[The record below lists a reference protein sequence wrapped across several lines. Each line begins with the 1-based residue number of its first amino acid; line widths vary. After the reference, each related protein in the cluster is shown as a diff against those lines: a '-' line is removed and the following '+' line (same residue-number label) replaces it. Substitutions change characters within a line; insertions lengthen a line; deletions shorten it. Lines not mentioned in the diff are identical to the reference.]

1 MQSIFSNQNLIHL
14 AELFFWLL
22 GAFVIGYYFG
32 TLKRKSTKKSERK
45 ETAITDINNDDSF
58 DLVDDISKIR
68 AKKTFERGGKE
79 TVNTVFEA
87 PKSLDFETIGKGS
100 LETKDD
106 LKLIKGIGPNIE
118 EKLNEVGIYNYT
130 QISNF
135 TSKDIEDLT
144 ELIKFFP
151 GRIERDNWVGQAYKL
166 LNGNNKKE

>member
-22 GAFVIGYYFG
+22 GAFAIGYYFG

-79 TVNTVFEA
+79 TVNTVFET

-100 LETKDD
+100 LETKED

-135 TSKDIEDLT
+135 TSKDIDDLT

-151 GRIERDNWVGQAYKL
+151 GRIERDDWVGQANKL
-166 LNGNNKKE
+166 LKVNNKKE